1 MTLVV
6 DSSVA
11 SKWVLPEKD
20 SARAARLHDVPDE
33 FIAPTLIQAEIGNAI
48 WKRVLWRELSP
59 GDANE
64 ALAMATALLNRF
76 VPMEDLTTRALSIA
90 CALDHPIYDCF
101 YLALAEREQC
111 PCITAD
117 KRLLEAA
124 KGLKSVEMRAL

>member
-11 SKWVLPEKD
+11 SKWILPERD
-20 SARAARLHDVPDE
+20 SDRAARLHDLADE
-33 FIAPTLIQAEIGNAI
+33 FIAPTLIHAEIGNAI

-59 GDANE
+59 NDANE
-64 ALAMATALLNRF
+64 ALARAIALFTSL

-90 CALDHPIYDCF
+90 CELDHPIYDCF

-111 PCITAD
+111 PCVTAD
-117 KRLLEAA
+117 KRLVAAA
-124 KGLKSVEMRAL
+124 KGLKSVEVRVP